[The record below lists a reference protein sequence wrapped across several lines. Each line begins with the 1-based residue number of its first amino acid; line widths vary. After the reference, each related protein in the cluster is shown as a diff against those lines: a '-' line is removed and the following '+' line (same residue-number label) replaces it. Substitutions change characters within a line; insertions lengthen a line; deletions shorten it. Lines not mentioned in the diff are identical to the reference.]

1 MKHISQTSPL
11 ETSIEL
17 DALPPPSATSTP
29 ERRSTNDTSH
39 SLLSKTLFS
48 LCFSESCT
56 LFLLL
61 MCQAFDAFN
70 IRCAELITPH
80 RPCLSAYSTRLLNW
94 KISLYAVLLNII
106 ILIPLS
112 LCLVS
117 TTSSNSCESHIY
129 ICLLQDHTNL
139 ANFCVHSSQ
148 LSPRTRHPGPALRIF
163 PLIILRPAAGWH
175 CLFWNE

>member
-1 MKHISQTSPL
+1 MSYPHHL
-11 ETSIEL
+11 
-17 DALPPPSATSTP
+17 LPPPQNKGRPTTP
-29 ERRSTNDTSH
+29 HIPSCQR
-39 SLLSKTLFS
+39 LFS

-61 MCQAFDAFN
+61 MRQAFDAFN

-80 RPCLSAYSTRLLNW
+80 RPFLSAYSTRLLNW
-94 KISLYAVLLNII
+94 QISLYAVLLNII

-163 PLIILRPAAGWH
+163 PLIILRPAAGWY

>member
-1 MKHISQTSPL
+1 MKQISQTSPL
-11 ETSIEL
+11 EASIEL

-61 MCQAFDAFN
+61 MRQAFDAFN
-70 IRCAELITPH
+70 IRCAEIIIPH
-80 RPCLSAYSTRLLNW
+80 GPFLRAYSTRLLNW
-94 KISLYAVLLNII
+94 KIYLYAVLLNII
-106 ILIPLS
+106 ILILLS

-117 TTSSNSCESHIY
+117 TTSSNSYESHIY
-129 ICLLQDHTNL
+129 ISFLQNHTSL
-139 ANFCVHSSQ
+139 ANFYVLALNFRPVLAILAPLFVYFLLSSY
-148 LSPRTRHPGPALRIF
+148 I
-163 PLIILRPAAGWH
+163 PLPDGIVSSG
-175 CLFWNE
+175 NE